1 MRKQLLKDW
10 TNEQTNIAEQKIA
23 KYFGMSFSYL
33 EKRLGLPYTSS
44 SSLAGFWVCNYTE
57 YFDKQNRFY
66 IRAFA
71 LDQENNLVIY
81 CLDNEENELFVT
93 IK

>member
-1 MRKQLLKDW
+1 MRNNLLKDW
-10 TNEQTNIAEQKIA
+10 TDKQATIAEQKIS
-23 KYFGMSFSYL
+23 KYFGMPFSYL
-33 EKRLGLPYTSS
+33 EKKLGLAFTSS
-44 SSLAGFWVCNYTE
+44 SSFAAFWVCNCTE

-81 CLDNEENELFVT
+81 CLDKEENELFTT